1 MRIKYE
7 IHGIKNAK
15 GEGKEQKYVHLFA
28 HEPQSDH
35 ALEDD
40 IQASCSLTKADVRAA
55 FSALRDHMAR
65 ALASGSRFH
74 LPGVGYFS
82 LSVGLDAP
90 DDLPDDKMR
99 ADYIRLRNIRFR
111 PERSLLSEVGSGVSF
126 ARAAFSSRSHPYSP
140 GAVVLAFVD
149 CDGTHASR
157 TSTRRSSYS
166 RSSATIS
173 PPTPASPA
181 ATCSVWQACAR
192 AQQRNG
198 CSISPPPACCRKTA
212 QTMRRC
218 IYGEGEGT
226 QL

>member
-1 MRIKYE
+1 MSIKYE

-90 DDLPDDKMR
+90 DDLPDDLPDDKMR

-126 ARAAFSSRSHPYSP
+126 ERAAFSSRSRQYTEEQLLSLLRHYF
-140 GAVVLAFVD
+140 A
-149 CDGTHASR
+149 TH
-157 TSTRRSSYS
+157 TCLTRRILQ
-166 RSSATIS
+166 RVAGLRESAAKKWLQHLTA
-173 PPTPASPA
+173 TGVLHKDGASNAP
-181 ATCSVWQACAR
+181 VYLWR
-192 AQQRNG
+192 G
-198 CSISPPPACCRKTA
+198 
-212 QTMRRC
+212 
-218 IYGEGEGT
+218 
-226 QL
+226 

>member
-1 MRIKYE
+1 MSIKYE

-90 DDLPDDKMR
+90 DDLPDEKMR
-99 ADYIRLRNIRFR
+99 ADYIRLRTSASV
-111 PERSLLSEVGSGVSF
+111 PS
-126 ARAAFSSRSHPYSP
+126 ARCSTRW
-140 GAVVLAFVD
+140 AVVS
-149 CDGTHASR
+149 ASSVPASLHVR
-157 TSTRRSSYS
+157 ASTRRSSYS
-166 RSSATIS
+166 RSSVTIS
-173 PPTPASPA
+173 PPTPASLA
-181 ATCSVWQACAR
+181 ASCSAWQACAIVP
-192 AQQRNG
+192 QRNG
-198 CSISPPPACCRKTA
+198 CSISLPPACCRKTA

-218 IYGEGEGT
+218 ICGEGSIKT
-226 QL
+226 I

>member
-1 MRIKYE
+1 MSIKYE

-55 FSALRDHMAR
+55 CSALRDHMAR

-111 PERSLLSEVGSGVSF
+111 PERSLLSEVGSGVAPVHGGAATLAPPPLFRHPHLPHPPRPAACGRLARERSKEMV
-126 ARAAFSSRSHPYSP
+126 AASHRHRRAAE
-140 GAVVLAFVD
+140 
-149 CDGTHASR
+149 
-157 TSTRRSSYS
+157 RR
-166 RSSATIS
+166 RK
-173 PPTPASPA
+173 
-181 ATCSVWQACAR
+181 QCAGVFMER
-192 AQQRNG
+192 VRGRN
-198 CSISPPPACCRKTA
+198 CN
-212 QTMRRC
+212 
-218 IYGEGEGT
+218 
-226 QL
+226 

>member
-1 MRIKYE
+1 MSIKYE

-28 HEPQSDH
+28 REPQSDC

-55 FSALRDHMAR
+55 FSALRDYMVR

-74 LPGVGYFS
+74 IPGVGYFS

-90 DDLPDDKMR
+90 DDLPSDKMR

-111 PERSLLSEVGSGVSF
+111 PERSLLGEVGSGAASSAPASPRV
-126 ARAAFSSRSHPYSP
+126 RA
-140 GAVVLAFVD
+140 
-149 CDGTHASR
+149 
-157 TSTRRSSYS
+157 STPSKSCS

-181 ATCSVWQACAR
+181 APCSAWQACAR
-192 AQQRNG
+192 TPQRNG
-198 CSISPPPACCRKTA
+198 CGVSPPPVC
-212 QTMRRC
+212 
-218 IYGEGEGT
+218 
-226 QL
+226 

>member
-1 MRIKYE
+1 MSIKYE

-40 IQASCSLTKADVRAA
+40 IQANCSLTKADVRAA
-55 FSALRDHMAR
+55 FSALRDHMVR

-82 LSVGLDAP
+82 LSVGLDA
-90 DDLPDDKMR
+90 PDDKMR

-126 ARAAFSSRSHPYSP
+126 ERAAFSSRSRQYTEEQLLSLLRHYF
-140 GAVVLAFVD
+140 A
-149 CDGTHASR
+149 TH
-157 TSTRRSSYS
+157 TCLTRRDLQ
-166 RSSATIS
+166 RVAGLRESAAKKWLQHLT
-173 PPTPASPA
+173 
-181 ATCSVWQACAR
+181 ATGVLQKDGANNAPVYMWR
-192 AQQRNG
+192 G
-198 CSISPPPACCRKTA
+198 
-212 QTMRRC
+212 
-218 IYGEGEGT
+218 
-226 QL
+226 

>member
-1 MRIKYE
+1 MSIKYE

-55 FSALRDHMAR
+55 FSALRDHMVR

-90 DDLPDDKMR
+90 DDLPS
-99 ADYIRLRNIRFR
+99 DYIRLRNIRFR
-111 PERSLLSEVGSGVSF
+111 PERSLLGEVGSGVSF
-126 ARAAFSSRSHPYSP
+126 ERTGFSSRSRQYTEEQLLSLLRHYF
-140 GAVVLAFVD
+140 A
-149 CDGTHASR
+149 TH
-157 TSTRRSSYS
+157 TCLTRRILQ
-166 RSSATIS
+166 RMAGLRDSAAKKWLQHLT
-173 PPTPASPA
+173 
-181 ATCSVWQACAR
+181 ATGVLKRDGANNAPVYLWR
-192 AQQRNG
+192 G
-198 CSISPPPACCRKTA
+198 
-212 QTMRRC
+212 
-218 IYGEGEGT
+218 
-226 QL
+226 

>member
-1 MRIKYE
+1 MSIKYE

-90 DDLPDDKMR
+90 DDLPDDLPDDKMR

-126 ARAAFSSRSHPYSP
+126 ERAAFSSRSRQYTEEQLLSLLRHYF
-140 GAVVLAFVD
+140 A
-149 CDGTHASR
+149 TH
-157 TSTRRSSYS
+157 TCLTRRILQRVAGLRDSVAKKWL
-166 RSSATIS
+166 RRLTATGVLQKDG
-173 PPTPASPA
+173 ASNAP
-181 ATCSVWQACAR
+181 VYLWR
-192 AQQRNG
+192 G
-198 CSISPPPACCRKTA
+198 
-212 QTMRRC
+212 
-218 IYGEGEGT
+218 
-226 QL
+226 

>member
-1 MRIKYE
+1 MSIKYE

-90 DDLPDDKMR
+90 DDLPDDLPDDKMR
-99 ADYIRLRNIRFR
+99 ADYIRLRNISFR
-111 PERSLLSEVGSGVSF
+111 PERSLLNEVGSGVSF
-126 ARAAFSSRSHPYSP
+126 ERAGFSSRSRQYTEEQLLSLLRHYF
-140 GAVVLAFVD
+140 A
-149 CDGTHASR
+149 TH
-157 TSTRRSSYS
+157 TCLTRRILQ
-166 RSSATIS
+166 RVAGLRDSAAKKWLQHLT
-173 PPTPASPA
+173 
-181 ATCSVWQACAR
+181 ATGVLQKDGANNAPVYLWR
-192 AQQRNG
+192 G
-198 CSISPPPACCRKTA
+198 
-212 QTMRRC
+212 
-218 IYGEGEGT
+218 
-226 QL
+226 

>member
-1 MRIKYE
+1 MSIKYE

-90 DDLPDDKMR
+90 DDLPDDLPDDKMR

-126 ARAAFSSRSHPYSP
+126 ERAAFSSRSSQYTEEQLLSLLRHYF
-140 GAVVLAFVD
+140 A
-149 CDGTHASR
+149 TH
-157 TSTRRSSYS
+157 TCLTRRILQRVAGLRDSVAKKWL
-166 RSSATIS
+166 RRLTATGVLQKDG
-173 PPTPASPA
+173 ASNAP
-181 ATCSVWQACAR
+181 VYMWR
-192 AQQRNG
+192 G
-198 CSISPPPACCRKTA
+198 
-212 QTMRRC
+212 
-218 IYGEGEGT
+218 
-226 QL
+226 

>member
-1 MRIKYE
+1 MSIKYE

-35 ALEDD
+35 ALEED

-90 DDLPDDKMR
+90 DDLPSDKMR
-99 ADYIRLRNIRFR
+99 ADYIRLCNIRFR

-126 ARAAFSSRSHPYSP
+126 ERAGFSSRSRQYTEEQILSLLHHYLPQF
-140 GAVVLAFVD
+140 G
-149 CDGTHASR
+149 
-157 TSTRRSSYS
+157 
-166 RSSATIS
+166 I
-173 PPTPASPA
+173 
-181 ATCSVWQACAR
+181 
-192 AQQRNG
+192 
-198 CSISPPPACCRKTA
+198 K
-212 QTMRRC
+212 
-218 IYGEGEGT
+218 
-226 QL
+226 

>member
-1 MRIKYE
+1 MSIKYE

-35 ALEDD
+35 ALEED

-90 DDLPDDKMR
+90 DDKMR
-99 ADYIRLRNIRFR
+99 ADYIRLRNISFR

-126 ARAAFSSRSHPYSP
+126 ERAAFSSRSRQYTEEQLLSLLRHYF
-140 GAVVLAFVD
+140 A
-149 CDGTHASR
+149 TH
-157 TSTRRSSYS
+157 TCLTRRILQ
-166 RSSATIS
+166 RMAGLRDSAAKKWLQHLTA
-173 PPTPASPA
+173 TGVLQKDGASNAP
-181 ATCSVWQACAR
+181 VFLWR
-192 AQQRNG
+192 G
-198 CSISPPPACCRKTA
+198 
-212 QTMRRC
+212 
-218 IYGEGEGT
+218 
-226 QL
+226 

>member
-1 MRIKYE
+1 MSIKYE

-90 DDLPDDKMR
+90 DDLPDDLPDDKMR

-126 ARAAFSSRSHPYSP
+126 ERAAFSSRSRQYTEEQLLSLLRHYF
-140 GAVVLAFVD
+140 A
-149 CDGTHASR
+149 TH
-157 TSTRRSSYS
+157 TCLTRRILQRVAGLRDSVAKKWLQYLT
-166 RSSATIS
+166 ATGVLQKDGAGNA
-173 PPTPASPA
+173 P
-181 ATCSVWQACAR
+181 VYLWR
-192 AQQRNG
+192 G
-198 CSISPPPACCRKTA
+198 
-212 QTMRRC
+212 
-218 IYGEGEGT
+218 
-226 QL
+226 

>member
-1 MRIKYE
+1 MSIKYE

-28 HEPQSDH
+28 REPQSDR

-55 FSALRDHMAR
+55 FSALRDHMVR

-90 DDLPDDKMR
+90 DDLPSDKMR

-111 PERSLLSEVGSGVSF
+111 PERSLLGEVGSGVSF
-126 ARAAFSSRSHPYSP
+126 ERAGFSSRSRQYTEEQILSLLRQYF
-140 GAVVLAFVD
+140 A
-149 CDGTHASR
+149 THTVSH
-157 TSTRRSSYS
+157 
-166 RSSATIS
+166 
-173 PPTPASPA
+173 A
-181 ATCSVWQACAR
+181 ATFSAWQACAR

-198 CSISPPPACCRKTA
+198 CGVSPPPACCSETA
-212 QTMRRC
+212 PAMRRC
-218 IYGEGEGT
+218 ICGEDERT